1 MARPSKRSK
10 GADLGEQDSA
20 PGAGTNH
27 AKPRAGRSRGSR
39 PNRADPLPRE
49 LREPEPEAPPVPA
62 GFARAID
69 QFLAEFGATR
79 GASAHSLRAYRLDLE
94 DYARFQGT
102 RECHEPGAVSPR
114 GLRAWLAELD
124 VRELSRATIQRRL
137 SAVRSLYKHLLRRGL
152 VGAAPTAGLPRRRGE
167 RKLPRALALEEVE
180 SLLAAPDA
188 ATPAGRRDRALLE
201 LMYSAGTRAS
211 EAVGLDRGDLDLER
225 GLARVRGKGKKER
238 LCVVGS
244 HAQRALREYLLD
256 PARPSPAR
264 SAPDALFLGPRGTRL
279 TTRTLQRIVE
289 DNALRAGLAKKPT
302 PHMLRH
308 SFATHLLDA
317 GADLRSVQGL
327 LGHAH
332 LTTTQI
338 YTHISIER
346 LREVYEKAHPRSG
359 A

>member
-1 MARPSKRSK
+1 MARPSKRSTSADAADDGVR
-10 GADLGEQDSA
+10 GAPTRATRRPATSA
-20 PGAGTNH
+20 AT
-27 AKPRAGRSRGSR
+27 RRG
-39 PNRADPLPRE
+39 DPLPRG

-62 GFARAID
+62 AFARAID
-69 QFLAEFGATR
+69 QFLAEFGAAR
-79 GASAHSLRAYRLDLE
+79 GASAHSLRAYRIDLE

-102 RECHEPGAVSPR
+102 RECDEPGSVSPR
-114 GLRAWLAELD
+114 GLRAWLADLD
-124 VRELSRATIQRRL
+124 ARELSRATIQRRL
-137 SAVRSLYKHLLRRGL
+137 SAVRSLYKHMLRRGL
-152 VGAAPTAGLPRRRGE
+152 VLSAPTAGLPRRRGE

-180 SLLAAPDA
+180 ALLAAPDA
-188 ATPAGRRDRALLE
+188 GTPAGRRDRALLE

-225 GLARVRGKGKKER
+225 GLARVRGKGRKER

-256 PARPSPAR
+256 PLRPAPAR
-264 SAPDALFLGPRGTRL
+264 GAADALFLGPRGTRL

-338 YTHISIER
+338 YTHVSIER